1 MPVPN
6 QPKPNRYG
14 LDRTNQFR
22 TGTSFDDIVRL
33 AHFDAALRRTTLSA
47 LEPIELWLRNAVA
60 HAVGKVH
67 PLLHLHLDD
76 PSVIGSG
83 MRSPFYA
90 PSSLE
95 KYLQWVE
102 NFDDK
107 IGASQEDF
115 VGHHRERDIDLPVWA
130 AIKTLEWGQLRRF
143 FDFLPKELRET
154 IAAPTGLTF
163 AELGSWQ
170 RELVYVRNIC
180 AHYSRFYNRVTTV
193 PRVPADHS
201 QMKWLS
207 NFPPEIRDRTF
218 SKLSMIQQLHLG
230 ITGAVHRGLTEVVAQ
245 FIRQPFAGHDLH
257 NPDFPFP
264 IATAMGCPP
273 HALGSRI
280 WSGEAE
286 TL

>member
-1 MPVPN
+1 MPLHTPWEKFTPCFTCTLMILRLLEVGCAHLSTPPTVWKN
-6 QPKPNRYG
+6 TCSGWRISMTRLVLRKKTS
-14 LDRTNQFR
+14 L
-22 TGTSFDDIVRL
+22 GTT
-33 AHFDAALRRTTLSA
+33 A
-47 LEPIELWLRNAVA
+47 
-60 HAVGKVH
+60 
-67 PLLHLHLDD
+67 
-76 PSVIGSG
+76 SVILTCQC
-83 MRSPFYA
+83 A
-90 PSSLE
+90 
-95 KYLQWVE
+95 
-102 NFDDK
+102 
-107 IGASQEDF
+107 
-115 VGHHRERDIDLPVWA
+115 
-130 AIKTLEWGQLRRF
+130 LEWGQLRRF
-143 FDFLPKELRET
+143 YDFLPKELKET
-154 IAAPTGLTF
+154 IASPTGLTF

-218 SKLSMIQQLHLG
+218 FKLFMIQQLHLG
-230 ITGAVHRGLTEVVAQ
+230 ITGTVHRGLTEVVAQ